1 MTRTFSSGACFRRRS
16 TAASV
21 SKVGTSPQ
29 QAITTSG
36 SPPWSLLAH
45 SQIPSPC
52 FAVLDRL
59 IHRQPL
65 RGRLLARNDDIDV
78 VAAAQAVV
86 GDRQQAIGVGRQID
100 SDDLSFLV

>member
-1 MTRTFSSGACFRRRS
+1 MLSKEVDGSERLQGRHV
-16 TAASV
+16 AAAGHHDIGFAAV
-21 SKVGTSPQ
+21 VIAGPL
-29 QAITTSG
+29 
-36 SPPWSLLAH
+36 PNPE
-45 SQIPSPC
+45 PR
-52 FAVLDRL
+52 FAVLDCL

-65 RGRLLARNDDIDV
+65 GGWLLAGDDDIDV